1 MTERGFKKSKK
12 IRKKN
17 TKKIN
22 KPKKTSKKVNL
33 TVKIEKPKIKIVRN
47 KKIVK
52 NTKKIEN
59 VENIEKKN
67 KELAREQT
75 IENLEQAE
83 VVYEKIEKDKKMM
96 LIAGV
101 SFFMVLIGGF
111 WIYNIKQVFQQTA
124 ESIENNSEISSLAE
138 MTDELSGKIVEM
150 KNGLEKIK
158 EFENQSENA
167 TTTMFATTTLQV
179 LPESEILSSTTISTT
194 TLSQKL
200 ELEILKQKIKE
211 LEDKIK

>member
-1 MTERGFKKSKK
+1 MAEGGLKKTKK
-12 IRKKN
+12 IRKKIA
-17 TKKIN
+17 KKIN

-47 KKIVK
+47 KKIAK

-59 VENIEKKN
+59 VKNIEKKN

-75 IENLEQAE
+75 IENLEQAKII
-83 VVYEKIEKDKKMM
+83 YEKIEKDKKMM

-101 SFFMVLIGGF
+101 SFFMVLICGF
-111 WIYNIKQVFQQTA
+111 WVYNIKQVFKQTA
-124 ESIENNSEISSLAE
+124 KSIENNSEISSWTE
-138 MTDELSGKIVEM
+138 MTDELSGKIIEM
-150 KNGLEKIK
+150 KDGLEKIK

-167 TTTMFATTTLQV
+167 TTTMFATSTLPV
-179 LPESEILSSTTISTT
+179 LIESEISTTTISTT
-194 TLSQKL
+194 TLNQKL

-211 LEDKIK
+211 LEDKIN

>member
-1 MTERGFKKSKK
+1 MAEGGFKKPKK
-12 IRKKN
+12 IRKKIA
-17 TKKIN
+17 KKIN

-33 TVKIEKPKIKIVRN
+33 TVKIEKPKIKIVKSRKILNN
-47 KKIVK
+47 KKNTR
-52 NTKKIEN
+52 NTK
-59 VENIEKKN
+59 NIEKKN
-67 KELAREQT
+67 KELVREQT

-83 VVYEKIEKDKKMM
+83 IIYEKIEKDKKMM

-124 ESIENNSEISSLAE
+124 ESMENNSEISSWTE
-138 MTDELSGKIVEM
+138 MTDELSGKITEM

-167 TTTMFATTTLQV
+167 TTTILATTTLPG
-179 LPESEILSSTTISTT
+179 LSENKISSTTISTT
-194 TLSQKL
+194 TLNL
-200 ELEILKQKIKE
+200 IKE
-211 LEDKIK
+211 LEDKIN